1 MRKETKDIKFYIAT
15 FCKLT
20 ALTVAVGLLTR
31 IILLF
36 NPQTEVAFSFTNW
49 LSVFLIG
56 AVNDLFFALIIC
68 VFMWLLVIFLSEKKY
83 NKPWG
88 LIIFGLIFA
97 ALFYVCVFNTI
108 FDEYGNVVPL
118 IVKLLLGYKFIS
130 FGLRLFAPQ
139 IRLKWRQIV
148 YNIVFFVFVLGIVL
162 NAVSEYFFWSEF
174 GVRYNFIAVDYLIYT
189 NEVVGNIMESY
200 PIIPLFCGVLAIS
213 GLVTYFFLKK
223 IPKDRLKKLPSS
235 SQKAIFSAVY
245 IPLFVIA
252 CFGLNFTTRYQNTG
266 NQFVD
271 ELQANG
277 AFKFYSAFMN
287 NELDYYAFFTTIPEK
302 DAFDILYNQYGS
314 TENNL
319 QQIRDT
325 LPDIRKNIV
334 LITVE
339 SLSADFM
346 ERFGNKNNITPYLDS
361 LYGESMTFDNMFATG
376 NRTVRGL
383 EAVTL
388 SLPPSAGHSLIKRPN
403 NDNFHSTAS
412 ILREKGYSIQYFYGG
427 DSYFDNMQ
435 SFFGGNGYEI
445 IDRKNFTEK
454 EITFQNIWGVCDEDM
469 FDKAITV
476 FSENAKT
483 EKPFFGHIMTVS
495 NHRHFT
501 YPDGK
506 IDISPLSKT
515 RNGGVKYSDYAIGKF
530 IENAKKQAWF
540 SNTVFIIMADHCASS
555 AGKTQ
560 IPLDKYHIP
569 ALIYAPNF
577 VTPQHIEVLTSQ
589 IDVMP
594 TLFGLLHFSYD
605 SHFYGKNVLDSN
617 YVSRALIATYQNLG
631 YLRDNI
637 FTILSPVKRAEQ
649 YSVSRTANGKYET
662 TLIPSIDSLYLKQG
676 VANYQTSYILIKNRR
691 NSLIEKGR
699 E

>member
-1 MRKETKDIKFYIAT
+1 MKKETKSIKFYLAT
-15 FCKLT
+15 FYKLT
-20 ALTVAVGLLTR
+20 GLTVSVGLITR

-49 LSVFLIG
+49 VAVFLAG
-56 AVNDLFFALIIC
+56 AANDLFFALIIC
-68 VFMWLLVIFLSEKKY
+68 VFMWLLMIFLSEEKY
-83 NKPWG
+83 KKPWG
-88 LIIFGLIFA
+88 LIIFGLISA
-97 ALFYVCVFNTI
+97 ALVYVCIFNTV
-108 FDEYGNVVPL
+108 FDEYGNVLPP
-118 IVKLLLGYKFIS
+118 IIKSLLGYKFIS

-139 IRLKWRQIV
+139 IRVKWRQIV
-148 YNIVFFVFVLGIVL
+148 YNIIFFIFVTGILL

-200 PIIPLFCGVLAIS
+200 PIIPLFCGLFAVS
-213 GLVTYFFLKK
+213 GLVTYFFLGKT
-223 IPKDRLKKLPSS
+223 PKDRLYKLPPLR
-235 SQKAIFSAVY
+235 QKALFSAVY
-245 IPLFVIA
+245 LPLLVIA
-252 CFGLNFTTRYQNTG
+252 YFGLNFTTRYQNTN
-266 NQFVD
+266 NQFVN

-277 AFKFYSAFMN
+277 AFKFYTAFVN
-287 NELDYYAFFTTIPEK
+287 NELDYYSFFTTIPEK
-302 DAFDILYNQYGS
+302 EAFTILYHQYGS

-325 LPDIRKNIV
+325 LPDIHKNIV

-346 ERFGNKNNITPYLDS
+346 ERFGNKSNITPYLDS
-361 LYGESMTFDNMFATG
+361 LYKESMTFDNMFATG

-388 SLPPSAGHSLIKRPN
+388 SLPPSPGHSLIKRSN
-403 NDNFHSTAS
+403 NSNFYSTAS

-435 SFFGGNGYEI
+435 SFFLGNGYDI
-445 IDRKNFTEK
+445 IDRKKFTEK
-454 EITFQNIWGVCDEDM
+454 EISFQNIWGVCDEDM
-469 FDKAITV
+469 FDKAIAV
-476 FSENAKT
+476 FNGNADT
-483 EKPFFGHIMTVS
+483 DKPFFGHIMTVS
-495 NHRHFT
+495 NHRPFT
-501 YPDGK
+501 YPDK

-515 RNGGVKYSDYAIGKF
+515 RSGGVKYTDYAIGKF
-530 IENAKKQAWF
+530 MENAQKQKWF
-540 SNTVFIIMADHCASS
+540 SNTVFVIMADHCASS

-577 VTPQHIEVLTSQ
+577 ITPQHIEVLTSQ

-594 TLFGLLHFSYD
+594 TLFGLLHFSYA

-631 YLRDNI
+631 YLRDSV
-637 FTILSPVKRAEQ
+637 FTVLSPVKRVEQ
-649 YSVSRTANGKYET
+649 YKVKTAADKYEM
-662 TLIPSIDSLYLKQG
+662 TLMPVIDSLCLKQG

-691 NSLIEKGR
+691 YNLNE
-699 E
+699 